1 MGGSG
6 RQRDTSTHGRAR
18 SLIDQGVV
26 PEDFHATDGAD
37 EAGGDIGS
45 HLHRR
50 GDGAVVV
57 GGGDSN
63 TAGAGERGGQVIGG
77 GMPTLEKGNT
87 SGGEDEENAEEDI
100 LDETA
105 LGAGNS
111 RRVHRANT
119 HKYDPVFLAEMA
131 GF

>member
-57 GGGDSN
+57 GAGDDHSS
-63 TAGAGERGGQVIGG
+63 GAGERGGQIVSGSSVG
-77 GMPTLEKGNT
+77 LEECYS
-87 SGGEDEENAEEDI
+87 SGSEDQEDAEDNILNKAAAGSGE
-100 LDETA
+100 
-105 LGAGNS
+105 LGQS
-111 RRVHRANT
+111 S
-119 HKYDPVFLAEMA
+119 
-131 GF
+131 

>member
-1 MGGSG
+1 M
-6 RQRDTSTHGRAR
+6 
-18 SLIDQGVV
+18 
-26 PEDFHATDGAD
+26 
-37 EAGGDIGS
+37 
-45 HLHRR
+45 
-50 GDGAVVV
+50 
-57 GGGDSN
+57 
-63 TAGAGERGGQVIGG
+63 
-77 GMPTLEKGNT
+77 LEKGNT
-87 SGGEDEENAEEDI
+87 SGGKDEENAEDDI

>member
-1 MGGSG
+1 LLDEG
-6 RQRDTSTHGRAR
+6 
-18 SLIDQGVV
+18 II
-26 PEDFHATDGAD
+26 PEYFHRFDGTG
-37 EAGGDIGS
+37 EAGSHVRG
-45 HLHRR
+45 HLHRG

-57 GGGDSN
+57 GSGDSN

-77 GMPTLEKGNT
+77 GMPMLEKGNT
-87 SGGEDEENAEEDI
+87 SGGKDEENAEEDI

-111 RRVHRANT
+111 TRRVHRANT
-119 HKYDPVFLAEMA
+119 HKYDPVLFAEMA